1 MDVSAVIYII
11 SGIIVI
17 GTAII
22 TFFNLQVK
30 QNMKIEQLE
39 KELAKVEEK
48 QSKAAH
54 YQIETEKNIVEING
68 KLDHIMATL
77 EEIKKRGC

>member
-54 YQIETEKNIVEING
+54 
-68 KLDHIMATL
+68 L
-77 EEIKKRGC
+77 RS